1 MFKLCFN
8 YDLLQQYDLIP
19 FQDMNMND
27 ILTSWMLGENDIIV
41 TIERNY
47 NKKEASVK
55 ISSLNKLPM
64 M

>member
-1 MFKLCFN
+1 M
-8 YDLLQQYDLIP
+8 QYDLIP

-64 M
+64 MY